1 MTGGTDDRREL
12 NVVNDVIRGISKVL
26 AIYLYVSI
34 VSISS
39 IHPLNDLD
47 SLYSFVLLVG
57 SCPSSGPK
65 LRPRTATRSH
75 LIRYGSRTT
84 HRHTHTAACTGYSPQ
99 GFLFSRAFGGPFG
112 LSSRPPCRVLPHC
125 CAADRFHRSTFGI
138 SLCTHS
144 PVPYYPH
151 TVALLCVSFYHCCC
165 FRVKSFVDRL
175 LISAEHHG
183 GNSYYLYGGLERKLP
198 WSFGS
203 SRIFAV

>member
-26 AIYLYVSI
+26 ALYLYVSI

-84 HRHTHTAACTGYSPQ
+84 HRHTHSRVYGILPARLSFFPRIRRPFWVVVPSPV
-99 GFLFSRAFGGPFG
+99 SRAPALLRRRSFSSLNVSYLVVHTLPRPL
-112 LSSRPPCRVLPHC
+112 LSPYSR
-125 CAADRFHRSTFGI
+125 
-138 SLCTHS
+138 
-144 PVPYYPH
+144 
-151 TVALLCVSFYHCCC
+151 VALCLFLS
-165 FRVKSFVDRL
+165 L
-175 LISAEHHG
+175 LFLSCEKFCGSLTDQCGA
-183 GNSYYLYGGLERKLP
+183 SWRQLLLP
-198 WSFGS
+198 L
-203 SRIFAV
+203 RRP